1 MSYAISP
8 LIYERFKGIREY
20 NGVNYNGEISAIECN
35 NVELVQTEI
44 GSNTGIKTMEGNSIV
59 YKLPLGYKTLG
70 IFKTNQENI
79 DHLILYGEVED
90 IDENGEIIKEGRLF
104 FKNNLTGTIE
114 TLIEGLT
121 ATGECNG
128 ITMSS
133 TAYDVFIFT
142 NGVEVRTVCFTDD
155 EGYQLVI
162 DKHNP
167 VKFSQGWISTIDAVD
182 YFGNKLTWLSMTVF
196 NSSLTVATEFGVR
209 GSAQNDIYTWND
221 NPENEADSWF
231 VNFTKK
237 VTAVQA
243 FTGGLYIF
251 TEDDC
256 SLLTGIPGTAN
267 SRLVTSAGV
276 GCYSWTSLVKHD
288 LYLFFYDNNQKN
300 IYYLSAT
307 DTTGQIKPAGPVA
320 REIQSYFNNI
330 SKFKMYSCVYSNRN
344 EVWCIINDN
353 ILIYDYVQQ
362 EWTTRQQQEI
372 NDLVLFDNVLLTAG
386 YIESNNVV
394 DGAIVKQTEGVVY
407 AENTADDFSGAY
419 FPSIYQTTFINAGS
433 NSNIK
438 KQKTPLLLTLN
449 SNFVN
454 DFFVQLTVD
463 NKVKTSKPVK
473 VARILTGIFGVQDK
487 ENDNRSRFGTARYSP
502 ENIYSKT
509 VVEISTPQTWYTMG
523 IKIFTTKLGQGF
535 FISSMELKNMKGK
548 TKTKGR

>member
-44 GSNTGIKTMEGNSIV
+44 GSNTGIKTMKGNSIDCA
-59 YKLPLGYKTLG
+59 LPIGYRTVG
-70 IFKTNQENI
+70 DFKTTQEGV
-79 DHLILYGEVED
+79 DYLILYGE
-90 IDENGEIIKEGRLF
+90 NGEKGTLF
-104 FKNNLTGTIE
+104 FKNNITGLVE
-114 TLIEGLT
+114 TLIDDLT
-121 ATGECNG
+121 VTGECNG

-142 NGVEVRTVCFTDD
+142 NGVEVRTVCFTND
-155 EGYQLVI
+155 EGYQTVI
-162 DKHNP
+162 ADHNP
-167 VKFSQGWISTIDAVD
+167 VEFSQGWIATIDAED
-182 YFGNKLTWLSMTVF
+182 YEGNKLTWLSMTVF
-196 NSSLTVATEFGVR
+196 NGHLTVATEFGVR
-209 GSAQNDIYTWND
+209 GSAQNNIYTWND
-221 NPENEADSWF
+221 NPENVADSWYI
-231 VNFTKK
+231 NFTKK
-237 VTAVQA
+237 VTAVHA

-256 SLLTGIPGTAN
+256 SLLTASPNDTAN

-330 SKFKMYSCVYSNRN
+330 SKFKMYSCIYSNRN
-344 EVWCIINDN
+344 EIWCIINDN

-372 NDLVLFDNVLLTAG
+372 NDLVLFDNVVLTAS
-386 YIESNNVV
+386 ES
-394 DGAIVKQTEGVVY
+394 GVVY

-419 FPSIYQTTFINAGS
+419 FPSSYQTTFINAGS

-454 DFFVQLTVD
+454 EFYVQLIVD
-463 NKVKTSKPVK
+463 NKVKTPKKVK
-473 VARILTGIFGVQDK
+473 VAQIQTGFYAAEDGSSTDPRTK
-487 ENDNRSRFGTARYSP
+487 YGTAKYSP
-502 ENIYSKT
+502 ENIYAKT

-523 IKIFTTKLGQGF
+523 VKIFTTQLGHGF
-535 FISSMELKNMKGK
+535 FINSMELKNMKGK